1 MRPAF
6 YRDAIH
12 CDTRRWFS
20 EEKKIDKTTR
30 GKVRT
35 LVYAVANRRIVDEAN
50 SRKVLFD
57 QGEVL
62 GVRPIWQLGTG
73 LREVRGE
80 NALSRRTIELRD
92 VAHIPL

>member
-1 MRPAF
+1 MPFTATRVVGFPKKKKQTRPQG
-6 YRDAIH
+6 
-12 CDTRRWFS
+12 
-20 EEKKIDKTTR
+20 EE
-30 GKVRT
+30 VRT

-92 VAHIPL
+92 VAYIPL